1 MTPCKIIPYG
11 SWKSPITA
19 DCIVS
24 QSIGL
29 NCIAVNAENIYW
41 QESRPQEKGRNLL
54 AHWTKEGWAVDITP
68 PAFNVRT
75 RVHEYGGGS
84 FLVTDRGIYFVNNAD
99 QRIYQQ
105 FMGQMPVP
113 ITPENSCRYA
123 DFVKD
128 NVHNRLIAV
137 VEDHRS
143 SEDEPQNYLAG
154 IDLTT
159 GQMTTLVQ
167 GEDFYSSPRLSPDG
181 RQIAWISWNHPYMPW
196 DASSLWLA
204 QIQEDG
210 SLGKAIYLAGGEGES
225 AGEPRWSPDG
235 KLYFS
240 SDRSGWWN
248 LYRYSHQQ
256 QIESLGNWEAE
267 FAYPHWIFGIS
278 TYDFASSEEIICTY
292 TQAGRWHLA
301 RLNLNDKSLE
311 PFPLPYTDI
320 SSVKTLGNTVLFI
333 GGTPTESKSVV
344 QFNWKTD
351 EITIL
356 KRSTDLKIDP
366 GYLSVPQAI
375 AFPTHQGKQAYAWY
389 YPPQNTDY
397 RAPAEARPP
406 LLVKSHGGPT
416 AAASV
421 SLSLRV
427 QYWTSRG
434 FAYVDVNYGGST
446 GYGREYRQRL
456 DRQWGIVDVQDCI
469 NAAKFLVSQ
478 GQVDPERLIISGSS
492 AGGFTTLAALTFSD
506 TFRAGASYYGISDL
520 AALATDTHKFE
531 SHYLERLIGSYPA
544 DKETYQARSP
554 LFHTEQLSCPMIFFQ
569 GLQDRVVPPNQ
580 AEVMVSALSVKGLSV
595 AYVSFAEEQHGFRQ
609 AETIKQA
616 IESELYF
623 YSRIFD
629 FQPADPLPPIP
640 IQNLQ

>member
-1 MTPCKIIPYG
+1 MKTSKIAPYG

-19 DCIVS
+19 DFIVS

-29 NCIAVNAENIYW
+29 NDIGVNAGNIYW
-41 QESRPQEKGRNLL
+41 QESRPQEKGRNVLV
-54 AHWTKEGWAVDITP
+54 HWTKEGQEVDITP
-68 PAFNVRT
+68 PSFNVRT

-84 FLVTDRGIYFVNNAD
+84 FLVTDDGIYFVNNAD

-105 FMGQMPVP
+105 LTGQMPEP
-113 ITPENSCRYA
+113 LTAQNLCRYA
-123 DFVKD
+123 DFVEDKS
-128 NVHNRLIAV
+128 HNRLIAV
-137 VEDHRS
+137 VEDHDS
-143 SEDEPQNYLAG
+143 SEDEPQNYLAT

-159 GQMTTLVQ
+159 GEITVLVK

-181 RQIAWISWNHPYMPW
+181 RQIAWISWNHPDMPW

-204 QIQEDG
+204 QIKEDG
-210 SLGKAIYLAGGEGES
+210 SLEDARCLAGGGGES

-235 KLYFS
+235 QLYFS

-248 LYRYSHQQ
+248 FYRYNHQQ

-301 RLNLNDKSLE
+301 RLDLNRKSLE

-320 SSVKTLGNTVLFI
+320 SSVKILGDTVLFI
-333 GGTPTESKSVV
+333 GGTPTESKSLV
-344 QFNWKTD
+344 QFNWKTH
-351 EITIL
+351 ERTIL
-356 KRSTDLKIDP
+356 KRSSDLEIDP
-366 GYLSVPQAI
+366 GYISVPQAI
-375 AFPTHQGKQAYAWY
+375 AFPTDNGQEAYAWY
-389 YPPQNTDY
+389 YPPHNTDY
-397 RAPAEARPP
+397 RAATEERPP

-416 AAASV
+416 ASASV

-446 GYGREYRQRL
+446 GYGRNYRQRL
-456 DRQWGIVDVQDCI
+456 EGQWGVVDVQDCI

-478 GQVDPERLIISGSS
+478 RKVDPERLTISGGS
-492 AGGFTTLAALTFSD
+492 AGGFTTLAALTFSNK
-506 TFRAGASYYGISDL
+506 FKAGASYYGVSDL

-531 SHYLERLIGSYPA
+531 SHYLDRLIGPYPA
-544 DKETYQARSP
+544 DKATYQARSP

-580 AEVMVSALSVKGLSV
+580 AEAMVSALNEKGLPV
-595 AYVSFAEEQHGFRQ
+595 AYISFAEEQHGFRQ

-616 IESELYF
+616 IEGEFYF

-629 FQPADPLPPIP
+629 FQPADSLPVIP
-640 IQNLQ
+640 IQNL